1 MVVFYVCISLVVV
14 QVGWQLRFVWGCG
27 SLGAEYLGELDD
39 CAARVC
45 MLATPVAGLA
55 KLER

>member
-1 MVVFYVCISLVVV
+1 M
-14 QVGWQLRFVWGCG
+14 GWQLRFVWGCG
-27 SLGAEYLGELDD
+27 SLGAEYLDEWED
-39 CAARVC
+39 CAAQVC